1 VTQRARSDEPDAPA
15 PQISEGLQV
24 LPGVEALLVA
34 LAARANCVTGL
45 VRRHLRR
52 RPHAVLTRFA
62 QVTGNL
68 EPIGWAKMEA
78 LGLKRHFSKPLV
90 GGCAPLR
97 RV

>member
-1 VTQRARSDEPDAPA
+1 M
-15 PQISEGLQV
+15 
-24 LPGVEALLVA
+24 LPGVEALLAA

-45 VRRHLRR
+45 VRFCARVVLSRLRHA
-52 RPHAVLTRFA
+52 HALAA

-90 GGCAPLR
+90 GGCG
-97 RV
+97 